1 MELPSSGLTDTRAL
15 VHVAIDNDP
24 LRSLTFIQK
33 RHAPDILASWTLDPS
48 GDFIVGAFA
57 RIPSLDVLLPSNV
70 RSTRG
75 PLNLFG
81 GSQTSLSGG
90 VPGTFPDILKRSDSG
105 DSKCEHLFDI
115 TKGAIGVMRSWGRII
130 RKDRYAKEAA

>member
-1 MELPSSGLTDTRAL
+1 MELPSSGLTDMRAL

-24 LRSLTFIQK
+24 LRSLPFLQK
-33 RHAPDILASWTLDPS
+33 RYAPDILASWTLDPS

-57 RIPSLDVLLPSNV
+57 RIPPLDVLLPSNV

-81 GSQTSLSGG
+81 GGPRHFFWEGSQTSSQISL
-90 VPGTFPDILKRSDSG
+90 
-105 DSKCEHLFDI
+105 
-115 TKGAIGVMRSWGRII
+115 
-130 RKDRYAKEAA
+130 KEATLGTQSANTYLK